1 MFWVKALKLANKD
14 EMNKFAMA
22 IENMVATTDHNY
34 IDAIVQ
40 YCKDSG
46 LEIEIAATLVNSNL
60 KSKIESDAIDANM
73 FKERI
78 ARLPI

>member
-1 MFWVKALKLANKD
+1 MFWVKALQLANKD

-22 IENMVATTDHNY
+22 IENMVATTDNNY

-60 KSKIESDAIDANM
+60 KSKIDSDAIDANM
-73 FKERI
+73 FKEKV